1 MKTSKQTD
9 ARAKIL
15 GREELRARLAVHRQ
29 RGERI
34 VLANGC
40 FDLLHVGHARYLAGA
55 KREGDVLVVAVNS
68 DSSEAELKGEGRP
81 ILPEEAR
88 AELVAAFA
96 AVDYVLIFSEPNVES
111 LLTELR
117 PAVHAK
123 GTDYKV
129 DTVPERELAAK
140 LGIRVAI
147 VGDPKDH
154 STRDLLSRV
163 RNSGA
168 GTRNG

>member
-1 MKTSKQTD
+1 MSNQKQND

-15 GREELRARLAVHRQ
+15 GREELRSRLEGHRQ
-29 RGERI
+29 RGEQI

-40 FDLLHVGHARYLAGA
+40 FDVLHVGHARYLEGA

-68 DSSEAELKGEGRP
+68 DASVELLKGKGRP
-81 ILPEEAR
+81 ILPEKVR

-96 AVDYVLIFSEPNVES
+96 AVDYVAIFSEPNVEA

-123 GTDYKV
+123 GTDYTAG
-129 DTVPERELAAK
+129 TVPERSLAAQ

-147 VGDPKDH
+147 VGDPKKH
-154 STRDLLSRV
+154 STRDLLGRV

-168 GTRNG
+168 GRRDG